1 MKAVFD
7 ESGTSFAEEFTD
19 KVRGLH
25 EHFDLNKDGFLN
37 FEELRSLQLM
47 TSGEDMKPEHYEM
60 ACRALDCHPSN
71 GLSLDALRL
80 TYAADGTSIDEDYSK
95 VFRKKGKAKKKK
107 RKAKKSSKMKDTNDD
122 DDEVIYEVGE
132 GGVDIS
138 D

>member
-1 MKAVFD
+1 LGGTRKRSSRVSLEVGKDKEVLTTMKAVFD

-60 ACRALDCHPSN
+60 ACRALDCHPSK

-80 TYAADGTSIDEDYSK
+80 TYAADGTNI
-95 VFRKKGKAKKKK
+95 G
-107 RKAKKSSKMKDTNDD
+107 T
-122 DDEVIYEVGE
+122 
-132 GGVDIS
+132 
-138 D
+138 